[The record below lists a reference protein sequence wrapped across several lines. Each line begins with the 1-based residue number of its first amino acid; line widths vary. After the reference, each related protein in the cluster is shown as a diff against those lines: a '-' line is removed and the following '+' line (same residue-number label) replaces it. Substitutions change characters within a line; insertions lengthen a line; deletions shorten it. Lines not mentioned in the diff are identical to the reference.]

1 MKLKIYKHKS
11 LKTKIDDDIVKMQ
24 DYFKS
29 DFFRQFI
36 DDTLVVDIEETNKD
50 YMDDTL
56 YKSIEDTHDT
66 AMLIYEQG
74 TFPIYGS
81 AQMYSHKLV
90 KIYVS
95 VNPIEDNID
104 YSWKVMAHELV
115 HAYWL
120 MTIVKEGKWLP
131 NILDYSSPTPYYK
144 NDQPFAPDGNF
155 AQQLKALQPYFKK
168 TPVVTLKRM
177 DDDGVQTLGQLFY
190 KDFECKTLE
199 RPWKNNAYNISCI
212 PKGEYIC
219 KYTFSPKFLKYT
231 YLLQGTGKRSGIR
244 IHSGNYFFD
253 IEGCILLGDSYRDI
267 NKDKKVDVLNSRIT
281 INKFEKLLN
290 QKDFKLRII

>member
-131 NILDYSSPTPYYK
+131 NILDYSSPTSYYK
-144 NDQPFAPDGNF
+144 NDQPYATDGNF

-168 TPVVTLKRM
+168 GYKYFNEKSDPKM
-177 DDDGVQTLGQLFY
+177 IGVNPKLMAILDTIRG
-190 KDFECKTLE
+190 ECGFPIT
-199 RPWKNNAYNISCI
+199 I
-212 PKGEYIC
+212 
-219 KYTFSPKFLKYT
+219 T
-231 YLLQGTGKRSGIR
+231 SGFR
-244 IHSGNYFFD
+244 TKEQNKLAGGVADSAH
-253 IEGCILLGDSYRDI
+253 LLGLA
-267 NKDKKVDVLNSRIT
+267 VDVNINTGAKRI
-281 INKFEKLLN
+281 KFIKSAIKN
-290 QKDFKLRII
+290 GITRIGLAETFCHIDIDSSKSDSIWFY